1 MTDTTRNKLRITLI
15 RSTIGRPG
23 NQGLIVEAI
32 GLRKVNQT
40 VVRPDVDSVRGM
52 VNKISHLLRVE
63 EIPAG

>member
-1 MTDTTRNKLRITLI
+1 MTDTTHNKLRITLI

-23 NQGLIVEAI
+23 NQGLIVEAL

-63 EIPAG
+63 KVPAG